1 MNENW
6 GFAAGN
12 VQPPISRCP
21 LFLVPRLLMAPTRKT
36 VAKSKKY
43 PDATAAQN
51 KWVAVANY
59 YQKNAEVIREKRRIQ
74 MAEKRAAKKKK
85 RQESR
90 KPRVKKPP
98 AVHRDDNS
106 TNGGSSL
113 TMTDLA
119 LAEAEREA
127 SETLTG
133 MCRRATQEGVKIA
146 NDPDLFQ
153 NWTWDIPHIDME
165 GSSETGESDDERQMG
180 VRSLSEVA
188 GDSDAELST
197 GAEQEQDRIAGG
209 DSDATPEANK
219 RLRCAIAPDHPEA
232 CASDD
237 RDSDDCDELQSDH
250 MHTDGE
256 DAGTAEERVAANMGL
271 QSRGVAGDAV
281 FRFHDDP
288 TTHPKELRNLGH
300 ASRMQFPI
308 TPSSSPTPILEPQ
321 SRMPSFLDYLDTYM
335 QRRR

>member
-1 MNENW
+1 
-6 GFAAGN
+6 
-12 VQPPISRCP
+12 
-21 LFLVPRLLMAPTRKT
+21 
-36 VAKSKKY
+36 
-43 PDATAAQN
+43 
-51 KWVAVANY
+51 
-59 YQKNAEVIREKRRIQ
+59 
-74 MAEKRAAKKKK
+74 MAEKQAAKKKK

-98 AVHRDDNS
+98 AVHRDDNG

-113 TMTDLA
+113 TTTDLA

-133 MCRRATQEGVKIA
+133 MWRRATQGVKIA

-153 NWTWDIPHIDME
+153 NWTWDIPHINME
-165 GSSETGESDDERQMG
+165 GSSENGESDDERQMG

-188 GDSDAELST
+188 GDSDAELYT
-197 GAEQEQDRIAGG
+197 GAEPEQDRIAGG
-209 DSDATPEANK
+209 DSDAIPEADE
-219 RLRCAIAPDHPEA
+219 RLRCAKAPDHPEA

-237 RDSDDCDELQSDH
+237 CDSDDCDELLSDH

-256 DAGTAEERVAANMGL
+256 DAGTAEERVAANMGQ
-271 QSRGVAGDAV
+271 QSRGVAGDAA

-300 ASRMQFPI
+300 TSRMRFPI
-308 TPSSSPTPILEPQ
+308 TPSSSPTPIPEPQ

-335 QRRR
+335 RRRR